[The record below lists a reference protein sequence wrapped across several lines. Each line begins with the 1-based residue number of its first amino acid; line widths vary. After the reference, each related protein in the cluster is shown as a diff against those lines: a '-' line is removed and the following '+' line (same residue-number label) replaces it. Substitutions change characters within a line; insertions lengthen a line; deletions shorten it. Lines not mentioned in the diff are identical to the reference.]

1 MLPLFYFSTPL
12 LSLFLANLYPFD
24 FPFDFPI
31 DSKLMPILSLTLNP
45 VLLLLRL
52 SSWMDLFLRLGLQQ
66 RPRGV
71 CGSKAR

>member
-12 LSLFLANLYPFD
+12 LSLFLANLYPL
-24 FPFDFPI
+24 DFPI

-52 SSWMDLFLRLGLQQ
+52 SSWMDLFLRLGLQL

-71 CGSKAR
+71 CGSKVR